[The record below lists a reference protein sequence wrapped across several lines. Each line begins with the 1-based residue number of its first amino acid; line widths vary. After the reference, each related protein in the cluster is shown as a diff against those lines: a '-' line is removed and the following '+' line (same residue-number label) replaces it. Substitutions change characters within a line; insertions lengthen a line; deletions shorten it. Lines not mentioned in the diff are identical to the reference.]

1 MALRRAAA
9 ASCGSV
15 VAAAAYK
22 RQTDPLHIF
31 WDLDHTLLCS
41 VSPIPAGDA
50 RGSYFDQ
57 IDDDFPYEGSA
68 PNTRTF
74 WRPGARAALAACGV
88 FATQHVFTAA
98 QDTYTANIMRE
109 LDGSAFAT
117 VTTRDGV
124 PSCVKRGKD
133 LSLVVDR
140 ADRSLLFDDRA
151 KNFRP
156 QRGRNGVLVKPYD
169 RAATSD
175 AAEML
180 EMARCVG
187 IAFLALLAP
196 DARDVVDAARREA

>member
-57 IDDDFPYEGSA
+57 IDDDFPYEGSV

-74 WRPGARAALAACGV
+74 WRPGARAALAVCGI

-124 PSCVKRGKD
+124 PSCVKQGKD

-169 RAATSD
+169 RVATSD

>member
-1 MALRRAAA
+1 
-9 ASCGSV
+9 
-15 VAAAAYK
+15 
-22 RQTDPLHIF
+22 
-31 WDLDHTLLCS
+31 

-74 WRPGARAALAACGV
+74 WRPGARAALAACGI

-140 ADRSLLFDDRA
+140 SDRSLLFDDRA

-175 AAEML
+175 ARFGTTTAPSVVAL
-180 EMARCVG
+180 PPASNSRCTPSVRSG
-187 IAFLALLAP
+187 AVIVRRGRLRWGRRNSSWSRAAISRAFSFSRSTSASS
-196 DARDVVDAARREA
+196 